1 MKQYYYFSILW
12 SETTSQR
19 KDKFAWDYETVGER
33 KYIDEDA
40 DICEVSSELDDVRI
54 KDIEDKTFLSLKK
67 FRSAHCSA
75 CPAEDSPDGSMKSEC
90 DGLYFASVA
99 PEICEQ
105 CTL

>member
-1 MKQYYYFSILW
+1 M
-12 SETTSQR
+12 
-19 KDKFAWDYETVGER
+19 GER

-40 DICEVSSELDDVRI
+40 DIFEVSNELDDVRI

-75 CPAEDSPDGSMKSEC
+75 CPAEDSADGTESRKSEC

-99 PEICEQ
+99 PEICDQ